1 MNMDTAELDQ
11 IVVKI
16 AKGFLKKQG
25 DGTASQIATTAKEFI
40 QILKAR
46 RDEYKNAMMKVNDR
60 KKALVI
66 LEKSHDAAIGNAP
79 VHEPKRK
86 AYPQPQPEP
95 EPEPEPKR
103 KAYPQPQ
110 PEPEPEPEPERFVK
124 TERERSEELSR
135 MTRVAEEK
143 LPLTPA
149 IQQFMDVTGMNI
161 TYATR
166 SLNAAGGDL
175 TLAINRQYAEEKL
188 PLTPAIQQFMDVTG
202 MNITYAT
209 RSLNA
214 AGGDLTLAINRQ
226 YAALSNKRK
235 KSKKRKKHSKK
246 KKTKKSKKK
255 VKKKYKSKRR

>member
-1 MNMDTAELDQ
+1 MSAESEKKMQMLIFLNTTMHYKNPTIWMNMDTAELDQ

-46 RDEYKNAMMKVNDR
+46 RDEYKNAMMEVNDR

-95 EPEPEPKR
+95 EPEPEP
-103 KAYPQPQ
+103 
-110 PEPEPEPEPERFVK
+110 ERFEK

-135 MTRVAEEK
+135 MTRV
-143 LPLTPA
+143 
-149 IQQFMDVTGMNI
+149 
-161 TYATR
+161 
-166 SLNAAGGDL
+166 
-175 TLAINRQYAEEKL
+175 AEEKL

>member
-1 MNMDTAELDQ
+1 MSAESEKKTQMLIFLNTTMHYKNPTIWMNMDTAKLDQ

-25 DGTASQIATTAKEFI
+25 DGTATEEKIDNTAKEFI

-60 KKALVI
+60 KGALVI

-95 EPEPEPKR
+95 EPEPEP
-103 KAYPQPQ
+103 
-110 PEPEPEPEPERFVK
+110 ERFEK

-175 TLAINRQYAEEKL
+175 TVA
-188 PLTPAIQQFMDVTG
+188 FD
-202 MNITYAT
+202 
-209 RSLNA
+209 
-214 AGGDLTLAINRQ
+214 RQ

>member
-1 MNMDTAELDQ
+1 MSAESEKKMQMLIFLNTTIHYKNPTIWMNMDTAELDQ

-175 TLAINRQYAEEKL
+175 TLAINRQYA
-188 PLTPAIQQFMDVTG
+188 
-202 MNITYAT
+202 
-209 RSLNA
+209 
-214 AGGDLTLAINRQ
+214 
-226 YAALSNKRK
+226 ALSNKRK